1 MRRRLKCA
9 ARQARGTRK
18 CQKNKHFVP
27 LNSLTVANAESYT
40 WRMTLRQSSA
50 VGLLLAG
57 LAFAVPAIL
66 HAQAQPRVVYASA
79 IDEKGAPVAGL
90 GPTDFVVRED
100 KVQRE
105 VLNVAPS
112 SDPMQI
118 ALLVDNSQAA
128 ESYVRDIREAVS
140 TFIGTVGADPSGAKH
155 QVAVITIGERP
166 TINTDYTLNLEQAK
180 KGAQRIFAMSDSG
193 AYLLDGII
201 ETSKS
206 IKKRE
211 STHPVI
217 VAVITSGVELS
228 DRPYQSVLEPLRS
241 GGAALH
247 VLVVGRP
254 ITGDHDREMVLDVGT
269 RDTGGRYDTVLT
281 GTGLTPR
288 LKQLAEELTHQ
299 YKVTYAQPQRLIQP
313 DKVTVS
319 GAKPGITIRGI
330 AQLTGSESGRR

>member
-1 MRRRLKCA
+1 M
-9 ARQARGTRK
+9 
-18 CQKNKHFVP
+18 P
-27 LNSLTVANAESYT
+27 
-40 WRMTLRQSSA
+40 A

-57 LAFAVPAIL
+57 LACAAPVLL
-66 HAQAQPRVVYASA
+66 HAQAQQRVVYASA
-79 IDEKGAPVAGL
+79 LDQKGTPVSGLAAP
-90 GPTDFVVRED
+90 DFVVRED

-112 SDPMQI
+112 SDAMQI
-118 ALLVDNSQAA
+118 ALLIDNSQAA
-128 ESYVRDIREAVS
+128 EPFLRDLREAAS
-140 TFIGTVGADPSGAKH
+140 TFIGTIGADPSGAKH
-155 QVAVITIGERP
+155 QVAVITVGERP
-166 TINTDYTLNLEQAK
+166 TINTNYTTNLDQAT

-201 ETSKS
+201 ETSKN

-211 STHPVI
+211 SLHPVI

-228 DRPYQSVLEPLRS
+228 DRPYQSVLEPLRD

-247 VLVVGRP
+247 VIVVGRP
-254 ITGDHDREMVLDVGT
+254 ITGDHDREMVLDAGT

-299 YKVTYAQPQRLIQP
+299 YKVTYARPQTLIPP
-313 DKVTVS
+313 DQVTVTTSKS
-319 GAKPGITIRGI
+319 GLTVRGV
-330 AQLTGSESGRR
+330 AQRVTRESSSR